1 MKKFV
6 LAMMLFVATLGFAQ
20 STYSTQTFSADFT
33 GPVTVSSLINDAK
46 TSSRTFYFAQ
56 SNGITESVITVDI
69 ITDGV
74 LAVDYT
80 SSDFY
85 RSNTV
90 FEGETLS
97 TTTLSNGMYNGHPYS
112 YGCYLS
118 TVEGVN
124 YIRFTRYIIVNS
136 KRAIFISMIMVN
148 SPNSAKTPAGAV
160 QVWQDFENTLVIK

>member
-1 MKKFV
+1 M
-6 LAMMLFVATLGFAQ
+6 
-20 STYSTQTFSADFT
+20 
-33 GPVTVSSLINDAK
+33 
-46 TSSRTFYFAQ
+46 
-56 SNGITESVITVDI
+56 ITVDI

-85 RSNTV
+85 RSTTV

-97 TTTLSNGMYNGHPYS
+97 TTYLSNGMYDGHPYS

-118 TVEGVN
+118 TVEGVD

-148 SPNSAKTPAGAV
+148 SPNNAKTPAGAV